1 MRRLLFVIMILSVL
15 TVQAGM
21 TDDDNWELVWS
32 DEFNGEGAP
41 DSTIWNFEEG
51 FQRNEEAQW
60 YQTPNAFLRDG
71 LLVIE
76 ARKEHRYNPIY
87 HPSSTRWNEKR
98 EFIEYSSACLNTSGK
113 KEFLFG
119 RLEVSARIPVSGGA
133 WPAIWT
139 LGSNM
144 EWPSCGEID
153 LMEYYRID
161 GVPHILANA
170 AWGND
175 KRWDAVWN
183 SKKIPFSHFTDK
195 DPDWAL
201 KYHLWRMDWNEER
214 IQFFLDGE
222 LLNEIPL
229 STTLN
234 GSIGKGS
241 NPFLS
246 PQYILL
252 DLALGGIHGGPIDD
266 EALPIRYEVDF
277 VRIYKRR

>member
-1 MRRLLFVIMILSVL
+1 
-15 TVQAGM
+15 
-21 TDDDNWELVWS
+21 
-32 DEFNGEGAP
+32 
-41 DSTIWNFEEG
+41 
-51 FQRNEEAQW
+51 
-60 YQTPNAFLRDG
+60 
-71 LLVIE
+71 
-76 ARKEHRYNPIY
+76 
-87 HPSSTRWNEKR
+87 
-98 EFIEYSSACLNTSGK
+98 
-113 KEFLFG
+113 
-119 RLEVSARIPVSGGA
+119 
-133 WPAIWT
+133 
-139 LGSNM
+139 M